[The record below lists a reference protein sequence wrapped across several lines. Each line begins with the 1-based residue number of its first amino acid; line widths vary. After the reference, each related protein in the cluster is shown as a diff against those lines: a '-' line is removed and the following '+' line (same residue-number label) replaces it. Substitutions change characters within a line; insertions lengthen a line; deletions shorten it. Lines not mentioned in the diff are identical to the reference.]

1 MKNYDHNSESR
12 SSSKRTCIETNFAT
26 LPMDPSFFFLIMII
40 ILMKVIKF
48 EDMIYKKILMYD
60 NYISIY

>member
-26 LPMDPSFFFLIMII
+26 LPMDPSFFFFFFFLN
-40 ILMKVIKF
+40 
-48 EDMIYKKILMYD
+48 YD
-60 NYISIY
+60 YHPNESDQIRRHDLQKNSYI